1 MMKTNL
7 SQIFGL
13 ESLFLIA
20 KVSLA
25 ILSESQKRSSRRVE
39 HDARRL
45 LISPRV
51 ASFVFNKSWRVN
63 WDDINQ
69 RWWFH
74 AVRCCQPS
82 RLSLSS
88 GHFCASFA
96 QGVTLLARP
105 SGLAF
110 IPSRRVFFPIRF
122 IHVFRRSIEDI
133 HDQSRFL
140 STIQQPLLKKI
151 SIEEPSRCQ
160 NR

>member
-51 ASFVFNKSWRVN
+51 ASFVFNKS
-63 WDDINQ
+63 
-69 RWWFH
+69 
-74 AVRCCQPS
+74 
-82 RLSLSS
+82 
-88 GHFCASFA
+88 
-96 QGVTLLARP
+96 
-105 SGLAF
+105 
-110 IPSRRVFFPIRF
+110 
-122 IHVFRRSIEDI
+122 
-133 HDQSRFL
+133 
-140 STIQQPLLKKI
+140 
-151 SIEEPSRCQ
+151 
-160 NR
+160 